1 MKKAKFL
8 SLFIVMIMLVVAVVP
23 ASAQDLGDD
32 DSSAFMVQN
41 TAGVQVTVTIQFVNS
56 TGAITQPTCL
66 DGSNPCTFP
75 NPFTLAIAASREIA
89 VGSVPLAQLPAGK
102 YSVII
107 SSTGQVVAVATVS
120 SAGTN
125 QFTGGYTS
133 FATGASTMY
142 LSTVNFNWT
151 ATPWYSMVT
160 VMNLGDVAIP
170 TVTFTIKCANSG
182 FVGVTGT
189 LTKTNLAAKASHTFV
204 LKNTTP
210 TGFTGA
216 TSCQGGGTLVSSNG
230 QPLAVVNNNNQP
242 SFGKTNTFEGVITG
256 SSKVFL
262 PQINSMFTQ
271 WISAINILK
280 QGAGN
285 TTVTVDW
292 GDGTEPSDTC
302 SLTDAAPSC
311 QMIAHSVRSQGVRT
325 SAVVTSSNGMT
336 LLVSVGS
343 SRTLPGP
350 GYSGGYNGLSSGT
363 NAVALPLIMRN
374 YLGWFQAINCM
385 NVSPTTTDINI
396 AYEGKTP
403 YDAGVSLVEGASVQ
417 IVTTSD
423 THLNDG
429 YLGSAIITA
438 KNASAQI
445 ACMVGSSNPTQAAA
459 LTGDWTEQYISLP
472 K

>member
-1 MKKAKFL
+1 MKKNKIF
-8 SLFIVMIMLVVAVVP
+8 SLAIVCILLVVAVVP
-23 ASAQDLGDD
+23 VSAQDLGDD
-32 DSSAFMVQN
+32 DSSSFMVQN
-41 TAGVQVTVTIQFVNS
+41 ISGGSVTVTLQFVNS
-56 TGAITQPTCL
+56 TGTVTQPCL
-66 DGSNPCTFP
+66 DNSNPCTT
-75 NPFTLAIAASREIA
+75 NPFTLAAGASKEII
-89 VGSVPLAQLPAGK
+89 VGNIPLANLPAGK

-133 FATGASTMY
+133 FNSGSTPMY
-142 LSTVNFNWT
+142 LSTVNYNWT
-151 ATPWYSMVT
+151 TNAWYSMVT
-160 VMNLGDVAIP
+160 VMNLGDIA
-170 TVTFTIKCANSG
+170 TNVTFTTTCTNAG

-189 LTKTNLAAKASHTFV
+189 LVKTNLAPKASQTWA
-204 LKNTTP
+204 LKTTTP
-210 TGFTGA
+210 TGFTAGV
-216 TSCQGGGTLVSSNG
+216 TQCQGGGVISSNNG

-242 SFGKTNTFEGVITG
+242 NFGKTNTFEGVVTG
-256 SSKVFL
+256 SAKVFL

-285 TTVTVDW
+285 TTVTVAW
-292 GDGTEPSDTC
+292 GDGEPSDTC
-302 SLTDAAPSC
+302 NLTDAAPSC
-311 QMIAHSVRSQGVRT
+311 QMIAHSVRTQGVRT

-385 NVSPTTTDINI
+385 NVSTTQTDIKVE
-396 AYEGKTP
+396 YEGKPFYTI
-403 YDAGVSLVEGASVQ
+403 DANLDEGESIQ
-417 IVTTSD
+417 IVTNSD
-423 THLNDG
+423 PALNDG
-429 YLGSAIITA
+429 YLGSAVISA
-438 KNASAQI
+438 VAPGASI
-445 ACMVGSSNPTQAAA
+445 ACMVGSSNPTQAGSVQ
-459 LTGDWTEQYISLP
+459 GDWTEQYVSLP